1 MELVIRNRR
10 LIESDLTTIRCL
22 IQAEGSQGR
31 THLSRR
37 LCRLWEWRQSN
48 GAYREIAC
56 RDLLRQL
63 ENRNLIALPA
73 ALGAARRAGYKNRV
87 QNPKITTN
95 PIDLPLDQIKP
106 EIRIVVV
113 ETPPQRHMLRDL
125 LGAYHYLGYRQPTGP
140 SLGYLAF
147 WKDRPLACARF
158 GPAAWKVAARDHFI
172 GWSSEQ
178 RRRGLEH
185 LVNNDRFLIL
195 PWVRAPHLASFVLG
209 GIGSRLGRDWRKVY
223 RQSIVLAET
232 FVQAQRFEGHS
243 YRAANWLCV
252 GQSQGRG
259 RQDRNHL
266 GGEPVK
272 SVWCYPLQRDFRSRL
287 TEEVP

>member
-37 LCRLWEWRQSN
+37 LCRLWEWRQPN

-63 ENRNLIALPA
+63 EKRNLIQLPA
-73 ALGAARRAGYKNRV
+73 PLHPARQPGYKNRV
-87 QNPKITTN
+87 EAPDWATD
-95 PIDLPLDQIKP
+95 PMEVSLHRIKS

-113 ETPPQRHMLRDL
+113 ETAPQRHMLRDL
-125 LGAYHYLGYRQPTGP
+125 LGACHYLGYRQPTGP
-140 SLGYLAF
+140 SLGYLVY
-147 WKDRPLACARF
+147 WQDRPLACARF
-158 GPAAWKVAARDHFI
+158 GPSAWKVAARDHFI
-172 GWSSEQ
+172 GWTSEQ
-178 RRRGLEH
+178 RRLGLKS

-195 PWVRAPHLASFVLG
+195 PWVRVLHLASFL
-209 GIGSRLGRDWRKVY
+209 LGRIGRRLAQDWQKVY

-232 FVQAQRFEGHS
+232 FVDSERFEGTS

-259 RQDRNHL
+259 RNDRNHQ
-266 GGEPVK
+266 GGEPIK
-272 SVWCYPLQRDFRSRL
+272 SVWCYPLKRDFRRPL

>member
-1 MELVIRNRR
+1 MELVLRNRR

-22 IQAEGSQGR
+22 IEAEGSQGR

-37 LCRLWEWRQSN
+37 LCRLWDWRQPN

-63 ENRNLIALPA
+63 EKRNLIQLPA
-73 ALGAARRAGYKNRV
+73 ALQAARRPGYKNRI
-87 QNPKITTN
+87 QTPNILTD
-95 PIDLPLDQIKP
+95 PIHLPLARIQS
-106 EIRIVVV
+106 ELRIVVV
-113 ETPPQRHMLRDL
+113 ETAPQRHLLRDL
-125 LGAYHYLGYRQPTGP
+125 LGACHYLGYRQPTGP
-140 SLGYLAF
+140 SLGYLAV

-158 GPAAWKVAARDHFI
+158 GPPAWRVAARDRFI
-172 GWSSEQ
+172 GWTSEQ
-178 RRRGLEH
+178 RRRGLQS

-195 PWVRAPHLASFVLG
+195 PWVRVRHLASFVLG
-209 GIGSRLGRDWRKVY
+209 RIGRRLARDWQKIY

-232 FVQAQRFEGHS
+232 FVDSERFEGTS

-259 RQDRNHL
+259 RNDRNHQ

-272 SVWCYPLQRDFRSRL
+272 SVWCCPLRRDFRRPL
-287 TEEVP
+287 TEELP

>member
-10 LIESDLTTIRCL
+10 LIESDLTTIKCL
-22 IQAEGSQGR
+22 IEAEGSQGR
-31 THLSRR
+31 THLSRC

-63 ENRNLIALPA
+63 EKRNLIELPA
-73 ALGAARRAGYKNRV
+73 ALHAARRPGYRNRV
-87 QNPKITTN
+87 QNPNIRTD
-95 PIDLPLDQIKP
+95 PIEVSLDEIKS
-106 EIRIVVV
+106 EIGFVPV
-113 ETPPQRHMLRDL
+113 ETVFQRRFLRDL

-158 GPAAWKVAARDHFI
+158 GPSAWKVAARDQFI
-172 GWSSEQ
+172 GWTSEQ
-178 RRRGLEH
+178 RRLGLKR

-195 PWVRAPHLASFVLG
+195 PWVKVPHLASFL
-209 GIGSRLGRDWRKVY
+209 LGRICRGLARDWQRVY
-223 RQSIVLAET
+223 RESIVLAET
-232 FVQAQRFEGHS
+232 FIDSERFEGTS
-243 YRAANWLCV
+243 YRAANWLCL

-259 RQDRNHL
+259 RNDRNHQ
-266 GGEPVK
+266 GGELIK
-272 SVWCYPLQRDFRSRL
+272 SVWVYPLKRDFYRPL
-287 TEEVP
+287 LEATP

>member
-10 LIESDLTTIRCL
+10 LIERDLTTIRCL
-22 IQAEGSQGR
+22 IQAEGSRGR
-31 THLSRR
+31 TYLSRR
-37 LCRLWEWRQSN
+37 LCRLWDWRQPN

-63 ENRNLIALPA
+63 EKRNLIQLPA
-73 ALGAARRAGYKNRV
+73 ALHAARRPGYQNRV
-87 QNPKITTN
+87 QNPNVLTD
-95 PIDLPLDQIKP
+95 PIDLPLDRIQS

-113 ETPPQRHMLRDL
+113 ETAPQRHLLRDL
-125 LGAYHYLGYRQPTGP
+125 LGACHYLGYRQPTGP
-140 SLGYLAF
+140 SLGYLVF

-158 GPAAWKVAARDHFI
+158 GPSAWKVAARDRFI
-172 GWSSEQ
+172 GWTSEQ
-178 RRRGLEH
+178 RRLGLKR

-195 PWVRAPHLASFVLG
+195 PWVRVPHLASFL
-209 GIGSRLGRDWRKVY
+209 LGRMGRRLAQDWQKLY

-232 FVQAQRFEGHS
+232 FVDSERFEGTS

-259 RQDRNHL
+259 RQDRNHQ

-272 SVWCYPLQRDFRSRL
+272 SVWCYPLQRDFRRPL
-287 TEEVP
+287 TEEVL